1 MTSSLV
7 TTEQLAE
14 KIIQDVKQMSPEE
27 KTEVREH
34 LDKAFGPRR
43 VQ

>member
-1 MTSSLV
+1 M

-14 KIIQDVKQMSPEE
+14 KILEDLKQASPEE
-27 KTEVREH
+27 KAKIREH
-34 LDKAFGPRR
+34 LDKAFGNGPRR